1 MRRRLAIIGAAPLPI
16 AVVLIFVGAAMAQE
30 TAIQITVKG
39 HSFQPS
45 QLSGPANASIVL
57 HVKNLDAAAMEFES
71 VSLRVEKVIAANSEG
86 VIRLRPLAAG
96 RYEFFDDFHQ
106 QTRGALVVR

>member
-1 MRRRLAIIGAAPLPI
+1 MNRQASKIAAATLLVTAALAVTGT
-16 AVVLIFVGAAMAQE
+16 AMAQE
-30 TAIQITVKG
+30 TVIQITVTD

-45 QLSGPANASIVL
+45 QIIGPANASIVL
-57 HVKNLDAAAMEFES
+57 HVRNLDAAAMEFES
-71 VSLRVEKVIAANSEG
+71 VSLRVEKVVAANSEG
-86 VIRLRPLAAG
+86 VIRLRPLAPG